1 MNKYIVILS
10 VIWCS
15 LLLVNALGDTEILA
29 SVDSGDAP
37 LTVSF
42 YISDT
47 ADSYAWDFN
56 GDGTIDSTDAEPK
69 YTFTKSGKYSV
80 DLNVTVDGISTTSK
94 KTIVVKSQLSVSIV
108 ANPASGQAPLNV
120 QFTVAATGK
129 APLIYSWD
137 FNQDGVADSI
147 LQNPT
152 YTFTLPGEY
161 NLSVKVTDAEGNSGE
176 KVYPLSV
183 TKFDS
188 HLNLTAY
195 FPQTLAIGENQI
207 TLLVNNDGT
216 EPVKEINAKLIGV
229 GIQHLTSSSIPLLN
243 PGEQDSLTV
252 KVKVLQSGDLT
263 ATAKILDKSVPI
275 TFKVVE
281 EIKYNKEEIQT
292 KLNTLKEQFQAQENI
307 YTNKK
312 AEGFLVSE
320 LYENIKSIQKQVQDS
335 QQLILSGKYADASIN
350 LDLLTTSITDLTADL
365 ERSQKQKQTVLQ
377 WLKENALAITAIV
390 AALGTLSGILIK
402 VKSHAVKVKDQVK
415 EQAQRITE
423 DVKKKFPLKKKNHAQ
438 AEEDS
443 ESKKESKEE
452 QARSEERKEK
462 KEKKSDKKASSGIE
476 EEKSEENNISNDEE
490 LSDNNLKESSAP
502 TEKPKKE

>member
-1 MNKYIVILS
+1 MNKYSIILC
-10 VIWCS
+10 VIWSS
-15 LLLVNALGDTEILA
+15 LLLVNVLGDTEILS
-29 SVDSGDAP
+29 SVDTGDAP

-56 GDGTIDSTDAEPK
+56 NDGIIDSTESESK

-120 QFTVAATGK
+120 QFTVASTGK

-137 FNQDGVADSI
+137 FNQDKVIDSI
-147 LQNPT
+147 LQNPI

-161 NLSVKVTDAEGNSGE
+161 NLSVKVTDAEGNSAE
-176 KVYPLSV
+176 KVYPLSI

-188 HLNLTAY
+188 YLNLTAY
-195 FPQTLAIGENQI
+195 FPQTLALGENQI

-216 EPVKEINAKLIGV
+216 EPVKDISAKLVGI
-229 GIQHLTSSSIPLLN
+229 GIQHLTSSSITLLN

-252 KVKVLQSGDLT
+252 KVKVLQGGDLT
-263 ATAKILDKSVPI
+263 ATAKVLDKSVPI

-281 EIKYNKEEIQT
+281 EIKYNKEEIQV
-292 KLNTLKEQFQAQENI
+292 KLNTLKEQFQVQETI

-320 LYENIKSIQKQVQDS
+320 IFENIKSIQKQVQDT

-350 LDLLTTSITDLTADL
+350 LDLITTTIADLTAGL
-365 ERSQKQKQTVLQ
+365 ERSQKQKQTILQ
-377 WLKENALAITAIV
+377 WLKENALAITAII

-415 EQAQRITE
+415 EQAQRLGE
-423 DVKKKFPLKKKNHAQ
+423 DVKKKFPLKRKNHIEVQ
-438 AEEDS
+438 EHS
-443 ESKKESKEE
+443 ESKEE
-452 QARSEERKEK
+452 QKEEIKEK
-462 KEKKSDKKASSGIE
+462 KAEKKKTSPDIE
-476 EEKSEENNISNDEE
+476 EEEAEENIIPEDP
-490 LSDNNLKESSAP
+490 ESSNHNEDNSVP
-502 TEKPKKE
+502 VEKPKKE

>member
-1 MNKYIVILS
+1 MLS
-10 VIWCS
+10 VVWCS

-47 ADSYAWDFN
+47 ADSYAWDFDN
-56 GDGTIDSTDAEPK
+56 DGIIDSTEAEPK

-80 DLNVTVDGISTTSK
+80 ELNATIDGISTTSK

-108 ANPASGQAPLNV
+108 ANPSSGQAPLNV
-120 QFTVAATGK
+120 QFTVASTGK

-137 FNQDGVADSI
+137 FNQDGTTESI

-152 YTFTLPGEY
+152 YSFTMPGEY
-161 NLSVKVTDAEGNSGE
+161 NVTVKVADAEGNSGE

-195 FPQTLAIGENQI
+195 FPQTLALGENQI

-216 EPVKEINAKLIGV
+216 EAVKDISAKLVGI
-229 GIQHLTSSSIPLLN
+229 GIQHLTSSSISLLN

-252 KVKVLQSGDLT
+252 KVKVLQSGDLS
-263 ATAKILDKSVPI
+263 ATAKVLDKSVPI

-281 EIKYNKEEIQT
+281 EIKYNKEEIQV
-292 KLNTLKEQFQAQENI
+292 KLNTLKEQFQAQETI

-350 LDLLTTSITDLTADL
+350 LDLLTTAVSDLTADL
-365 ERSQKQKQTVLQ
+365 ERSQKQKQTILQ

-402 VKSHAVKVKDQVK
+402 VKSHATKVKDQVK
-415 EQAQRITE
+415 EQAQRLGE
-423 DVKKKFPLKKKNHAQ
+423 DVKKRFPLKKKNHAQ
-438 AEEDS
+438 AEEHS

-452 QARSEERKEK
+452 LKEEEK
-462 KEKKSDKKASSGIE
+462 KEKKSAKKASSEIE
-476 EEKSEENNISNDEE
+476 EEESEENNISDDKELADSKLEE
-490 LSDNNLKESSAP
+490 NSTP
-502 TEKPKKE
+502 VEKPKKE